1 MRWGIVELGDEGVG
15 SLIGMS
21 AQQLF
26 RVINKGNY
34 RSTHRARANRDELQD
49 NAIPTQT
56 MQRSL
61 GYVLL
66 NDASIGVYV
75 QHLLAWSVADK
86 VDRLY
91 AS

>member
-1 MRWGIVELGDEGVG
+1 MRWGIVELGDDGVG

-21 AQQLF
+21 VQQLF

-34 RSTHRARANRDELQD
+34 RSTPRTRANRDDLQN

-61 GYVLL
+61 GHVLL

-75 QHLLAWSVADK
+75 QLFLAWSVPDK
-86 VDRLY
+86 VDRLC
-91 AS
+91 AP